1 VTFLFTDLEGSTRL
15 WEEHRAEMHGALARH
30 DEILRDAIETHGG
43 VIVKTT
49 GDGAHAAFASA
60 HDAIGAA
67 VDAQIALGAE
77 QWGSTGALKVRMG
90 VHSGHAEARA
100 GDYFGPALNRAARL
114 MSVAHG
120 GQIVVSGATEE
131 LSRELIPEDVTLVDL
146 GQHRLRDLGHAEHV
160 FQVVHGDLVRDF
172 PPLASV
178 ESYPSNLPQ
187 QVTTFVGRDA
197 ELDEVARALDDTRVV
212 TLTGV
217 GGVGKTRLALQT
229 AAELLPRF
237 RNGAWLCELGP
248 LSDASGVPDLV
259 ATALS
264 IERRADETTTDSL
277 VASLRD
283 RELLLVLDNCEH
295 LIVPAARLVDAIVR
309 SCPSVRVLATS
320 REGLGVSG
328 ERLFMVRSLGVDD
341 DDSNP
346 TALLASDAVQLFVDR
361 ARDAR
366 GGFVAT
372 EDNAP
377 AIAHVCRRL
386 DGIPLA
392 IELAAARSR
401 MMSPREIARRI
412 DERFRLLTGGSR
424 TAVERHQTLRAAVD
438 WSYALLDA
446 DERALFDRLGVF
458 AGGFTFE
465 AAEAVALDPG
475 SNLDVVD
482 GLGQL
487 VDKSL
492 VVAEEDADG
501 GTRYRL
507 LETIR
512 QYALEHLDLA
522 EVSDD
527 VRRRH
532 AEYYCAFVESG
543 LSEFWADE
551 ARWARALDREIP
563 NFRAALDWA
572 IAIGD
577 ADVALRLAVQLG
589 EFGAPRPRHTLT
601 RWLGRVVAM
610 PEAKGHPLRPHAAA
624 WAAQG
629 EATNAPTAVF
639 AERVAAMDEVF
650 AEAGIELT
658 SVAHLSHGALALAMG
673 DEEECIRQ
681 NTAAADIALAE
692 DNAPWAALCIGLL
705 ANILVVLERFDEG
718 IVRADQ
724 AMAIGRANRVR
735 VMPAE
740 VARAIALS
748 QLGREGALEALEH
761 AWEHALEQGNE
772 PMSASVGTVL
782 AEVLMANGDR
792 ERALDLY
799 IVLVERPIE
808 TRNHILGYLT
818 CISVGASLVS
828 DDPASAAVLLGGASA
843 FGRIAHGHRRRRVDE
858 ALEELQERLDAD
870 EFERAT
876 ARGQAMTSEELL
888 GFAAA
893 TLSRLRAIVF

>member
-1 VTFLFTDLEGSTRL
+1 
-15 WEEHRAEMHGALARH
+15 
-30 DEILRDAIETHGG
+30 
-43 VIVKTT
+43 
-49 GDGAHAAFASA
+49 
-60 HDAIGAA
+60 
-67 VDAQIALGAE
+67 
-77 QWGSTGALKVRMG
+77 MG
-90 VHSGHAEARA
+90 VHTGHAEARA

-146 GQHRLRDLGHAEHV
+146 GQHRLRDLGRAERV

-197 ELDEVARALDDTRVV
+197 ELDEVARALDDARVV

-229 AAELLPRF
+229 AAELLPQF
-237 RNGAWLCELGP
+237 PHGAWLCELGP
-248 LSDASGVPDLV
+248 LSDASGVPDLI

-309 SCPSVRVLATS
+309 ACPSVRVLATS

-346 TALLASDAVQLFVDR
+346 AALLASDAVQLFTDR

-372 EDNAP
+372 EENAP
-377 AIAHVCRRL
+377 AIAQVCRRL

-401 MMSPREIARRI
+401 MMSPSEIARRI

-424 TAVERHQTLRAAVD
+424 TAVERHQTLQAAVD

-446 DERALFDRLGVF
+446 DEQALLDHLGVF
-458 AGGFTFE
+458 AGGFTLD
-465 AAEAVALDPG
+465 AAEAVALDQG
-475 SNLDVVD
+475 SDLDVVD

-492 VVAEEDADG
+492 VVAEEGTDG
-501 GTRYRL
+501 STRYRL

-512 QYALEHLDLA
+512 QYALEHLDSVG
-522 EVSDD
+522 VSDNL
-527 VRRRH
+527 RRRH
-532 AEYYCAFVESG
+532 AEYYCAFVESA
-543 LSEFWADE
+543 LSDFDADE
-551 ARWARALDREIP
+551 PRWARALDLEMA

-572 IAIGD
+572 IGIGD

-589 EFGAPRPRHTLT
+589 EFGAPRPRHTLA
-601 RWLGRVVAM
+601 RWIARVVDM

-629 EATNAPTAVF
+629 EATNASVAVL
-639 AERVAAMDEVF
+639 AQRVAEMDEVF
-650 AEAGIELT
+650 ADAGLELT
-658 SVAHLSHGALALAMG
+658 SVAHLPHGSLALALG
-673 DEEECIRQ
+673 KDDECIRH
-681 NTAAADIALAE
+681 NTLAAELALAE
-692 DNAPWAALCIGLL
+692 GNPRWAALCFGLL
-705 ANILVVLERFDEG
+705 ANILVVLDRLDEG
-718 IVRADQ
+718 ISRAEQ
-724 AMAIGRANRVR
+724 AIAIGREHGVR
-735 VMPAE
+735 VAPAE
-740 VARAIALS
+740 VGRAIALCE
-748 QLGREGALEALEH
+748 LDRADALEALER
-761 AWEHALEQGNE
+761 ALAYVVDQGNE
-772 PMSASVGTVL
+772 PMTVTAGTVL
-782 AEVLMANGDR
+782 AEVLISKGDR
-792 ERALDLY
+792 RRALDLY
-799 IVLVERPIE
+799 TVLVERVSE

-818 CISVGASLVS
+818 CMSLGGSLLSEDAEAS
-828 DDPASAAVLLGGASA
+828 AVLLGGTAKFDRVARGHRKRRLEMASA
-843 FGRIAHGHRRRRVDE
+843 ESRRRLGD
-858 ALEELQERLDAD
+858 D
-870 EFERAT
+870 EFERST
-876 ARGQAMTSEELL
+876 ARGLAMTIEELL
-888 GFAAA
+888 AFARA
-893 TLSRLRAIVF
+893 TLSRLAPEHAVKN